1 MGKTT
6 MRTTTQL
13 DVRSE
18 AKPSGSLSQV
28 KSSGISAT
36 MGALAVLV
44 VGVLGSASCATRAGT
59 GAAAGAGTGA
69 LLGGPAGAAVGAGVG
84 AVGGAYADE
93 RRHR

>member
-1 MGKTT
+1 MGKHT
-6 MRTTTQL
+6 MRITTQL
-13 DVRSE
+13 EVRSE
-18 AKPSGSLSQV
+18 GNRVESLSQV
-28 KSSGISAT
+28 KSSAT
-36 MGALAVLV
+36 SVTIGALAILA
-44 VGVLGSASCATRAGT
+44 VGVLGTASCATRAGT